1 MSKYFLGV
9 DGGQSRTTAMI
20 GDERGRVLGVG
31 IGGPSNHAGAAEGR
45 TKFITAMNSSMEAA
59 CAQAG
64 LHAGAIR
71 FASACLGFS
80 GGPQDKEE
88 ILKAILPS
96 DKIVLTHDALIA
108 LAGATAGDPGLITIA
123 GTGSIAFGRNACGE
137 TARAGGWGYLFGDEG
152 GAFWIASQALRAAL
166 RSEEGWGQ
174 STSLRTALVE
184 VTGAADAND
193 LLHRFYTTDFPRPRI
208 AGLAKLV
215 NEVAEAGDVIAREI
229 LTEAAQQLVRIATAV
244 GRQLFPAGEAVRST
258 YAGGVFRSSTVLKT
272 FQGLLEI
279 EPRHRVQPP
288 VHGPAAGALLE
299 AYRLAG
305 LHCTLSDVPEE
316 KAQQY

>member
-20 GDERGRVLGVG
+20 GDERGRILGVG
-31 IGGPSNHAGAAEGR
+31 LSGPSNHAVAAEGR
-45 TKFITAMNSSMEAA
+45 TKFITAMNTCLEAA
-59 CAQAG
+59 CAEAG

-71 FASACLGFS
+71 FTSACLGFS

-88 ILKAILPS
+88 ILKVILPS
-96 DKIVLTHDALIA
+96 DRTAVTHDALIA
-108 LAGATAGDPGLITIA
+108 LAGATAGGPGLIAIA

-152 GAFWIASQALRAAL
+152 GAFWIAGQALRAAL
-166 RSEEGWGQ
+166 RSEEGWGP
-174 STSLRTALVE
+174 STALRPALLQA
-184 VTGAADAND
+184 TGAADANG

-215 NEVAEAGDVIAREI
+215 DEVAENGDTIAREI
-229 LTEAAQQLVRIATAV
+229 LTEAAQQLERIATSV
-244 GRQLFPAGEAVRST
+244 RRQLFPAGEVVRFT
-258 YAGGVFRSSTVLKT
+258 YAGGVFRSRTVLTT
-272 FQGLLEI
+272 FQRLLEI
-279 EPRHRVQPP
+279 EPSHRVQPP
-288 VHGPAAGALLE
+288 IHGPAAGALLE
-299 AYRLAG
+299 AYRIEG
-305 LHCTLSDVPEE
+305 LHCVLSDVPEE